1 MREISLKIDGIAISA
16 LHVRG
21 PRAAVMLI
29 HGNSSCKE
37 IFARQVANLQRRGH
51 TLIVPDLPGH
61 GRSENAKTPRT
72 TYSFPGYAAV
82 LTSLLEQLGIMDCH
96 IVGWSLGGHIGLELW
111 YRSSVVRSLLICGT
125 PPIEL
130 SPQGARNGFVQSC
143 AMDLAGART
152 FTARDVYSYG
162 SAMLGEPLDRRRKL
176 ARMIAR
182 TDGNARFW
190 MVKNGLAGIGVD
202 ESKAV
207 RDCPRPLAVVVGSRD
222 TFIKIDYLQGL
233 TYRNLWLGRP
243 VLLDAGHAPHW
254 QKPRAFN
261 KVMNAFI
268 EAN

>member
-1 MREISLKIDGIAISA
+1 MREISVRIDGIAISA
-16 LHVRG
+16 LHARG
-21 PRAAVMLI
+21 PRAAIMLI

-37 IFARQVANLQRRGH
+37 IFAHQVTNLQRRGH

-61 GRSENAKTPRT
+61 GRSGNAKAPRT

-82 LTSLLEQLGIMDCH
+82 LRNLLEQLGVSDCH

-111 YRSSVVRSLLICGT
+111 YRYSIARSLLICGT

-130 SPQGARNGFVQSC
+130 SPQGAQSGFVQSSV
-143 AMDLAGART
+143 MDLAGARM
-152 FTARDVYSYG
+152 FSANDVHSYG

-190 MVKNGLAGIGVD
+190 MVRNGLAGIGID

-207 RDCPRPLAVVVGSRD
+207 QECPRPLAIVVGSRD
-222 TFIKIDYLQGL
+222 TFINIDYLQSL
-233 TYRNLWLGRP
+233 TYRNLWRGRP

-254 QKPRAFN
+254 QKPRTFN
-261 KVMNAFI
+261 RVMNAFI
-268 EAN
+268 EAH